1 MSVGSGYSPRAIVT
15 PIVGPV
21 YKKLGGD

>member
-1 MSVGSGYSPRAIVT
+1 VASGYAPRAIVT
-15 PIVGPV
+15 PIVGMV